1 MTKRTKIVCTL
12 GPSVDSES
20 TLKGLINA
28 GMDVARF
35 NFSHGTQDEQ
45 RARMDRLRK
54 VRRELESPCAILLD
68 TKGPEIR
75 TGTLAGGEPVQL
87 MAGSHFTLT
96 ERIVEG
102 TAREVTQTCHGLAG
116 AVEPGTLILIDD
128 GLIELAV
135 DKVEGSDIH
144 CTVQNSGL
152 LGERKSINLPGVS
165 VPLPVMTDEDRSD
178 LLFGIEQDV
187 DFVAASFIRDAAGV
201 REMRRFLEEHGGGNI
216 SFFSKIECCE
226 AVDNI
231 DEIIE
236 ASDGI
241 MIARGDLGVEVPA
254 WRVPHIQKEI
264 IRACNRASKP
274 VITATQMLD
283 SMIRNPRPTRAEVG
297 DVANAIYDGTDAIM
311 LSGETACGRYPV
323 PAVQMMAR
331 IAEASEPY
339 LFDERFPDRN
349 RTRARVALAVGIAAV
364 QTAEN
369 IGAACIVAPTMSG
382 RTSRLVSNLRPSVP
396 IYAVTPFPHVM
407 RKQQIHW
414 GVTPMLGDVQ
424 GDMLCVVDNARKAVL
439 RHGLVSPGDLAVFTA
454 GDRSTSPSVAP
465 GKEGGS
471 ALVAATNVMYVVEIH
486 EGDEGDGS
494 AIGDG
499 APSAVSGKKGDR

>member
-20 TLKGLINA
+20 TLKGLITA

-35 NFSHGTQDEQ
+35 NFSHGTHEEH
-45 RARMDRLRK
+45 RARMERLRK
-54 VRRELESPCAILLD
+54 VRRELDSPCAILLD

-75 TGTLAGGEPVQL
+75 TGTLVDHEPVQL
-87 MAGSHFTLT
+87 TAGSTVVLT
-96 ERIVEG
+96 ERTVEG
-102 TAREVTQTCHGLAG
+102 TARLISQTCTGLADV
-116 AVEPGTLILIDD
+116 VEPGTLILIDD

-135 DKVEGSDIH
+135 DRTEGSDIH
-144 CTVQNSGL
+144 CTVQNSGV
-152 LGERKSINLPGVS
+152 LGERKSINLPGTS
-165 VPLPVMTDEDRSD
+165 VPLPVMTDQDRDD

-187 DFVAASFIRDAAGV
+187 DFVAASFVRDAAGV
-201 REMRRFLEEHGGGNI
+201 REIRAFLDDNGGKDI
-216 SFFSKIECCE
+216 DLISKIECSS
-226 AVDNI
+226 AVEDI
-231 DEIIE
+231 EGIIE
-236 ASDGI
+236 ESDGI

-254 WRVPHIQKEI
+254 YRVPHIQKRI

-349 RTRARVALAVGIAAV
+349 RTKARVALAVGIAAV
-364 QTAEN
+364 QTAETLD
-369 IGAACIVAPTMSG
+369 ASCIVAPTMSG
-382 RTSRLVSNLRPSVP
+382 RTARLVSNLRPRMP
-396 IYAVTPFPHVM
+396 IYAVTPFERVM
-407 RKQQIHW
+407 RQHQINW

-424 GDMLCVVDNARKAVL
+424 GDMQRVIENARNAVL
-439 RHGLVSPGDLAVFTA
+439 RGGYLHAGDVAVFTA
-454 GDRSTSPSVAP
+454 GDRATSPVEGDGLDRADIAP
-465 GKEGGS
+465 
-471 ALVAATNVMYVVEIH
+471 TNVMYVVQVRE
-486 EGDEGDGS
+486 DAAD
-494 AIGDG
+494 DG
-499 APSAVSGKKGDR
+499 AAEGAAR

>member
-1 MTKRTKIVCTL
+1 MAKRTKIVCTL

-20 TLKGLINA
+20 TLKGLIAA

-35 NFSHGTQDEQ
+35 NLSHGTHEEH
-45 RARMDRLRK
+45 RARMERLRK
-54 VRRELESPCAILLD
+54 VRREVDSPCAVLFD

-75 TGTLAGGEPVQL
+75 TGLLAGHEPIRL
-87 MAGSHFTLT
+87 MAGRAFTLT
-96 ERIVEG
+96 EREIEG
-102 TAREVTQTCHGLAG
+102 SDRVVAQTCHGLSEV
-116 AVEPGTLILIDD
+116 VEPGTIILVDD

-135 DKVEGSDIH
+135 DSVEGSDIH
-144 CTVQNSGL
+144 CTVQNSGM
-152 LGERKSINLPGVS
+152 LGERKSINLPGVC
-165 VPLPVMTDEDRSD
+165 VPLPTMTDQDRSD
-178 LLFGIEQDV
+178 LLFGIEQDI
-187 DFVAASFIRDAAGV
+187 DFVAASFVRDAAGV
-201 REMRRFLEEHGGGNI
+201 REIRQFLDDNGGEDI
-216 SFFSKIECCE
+216 SLISKIECSE

-231 DEIIE
+231 LEIID

-254 WRVPHIQKEI
+254 HKVPHIQKEI

-297 DVANAIYDGTDAIM
+297 DVANAIYDGTDAVM

-323 PAVQMMAR
+323 PAVQMMSR

-339 LFDERFPDRN
+339 MFDEQTPDRT
-349 RTRARVALAVGIAAV
+349 RVRARVALAVGIAAV

-369 IGAACIVAPTMSG
+369 VNATCIVAPTMSG

-396 IYAVTPFPHVM
+396 IYAVTPSPRVM

-424 GDMLCVVDNARKAVL
+424 GDMIRVVENARQAVVS
-439 RHGLVSPGDLAVFTA
+439 HGYVHDGDIAVITA
-454 GDRSTSPSVAP
+454 GDRATSPVVSPGTDGAP
-465 GKEGGS
+465 D
-471 ALVAATNVMYVVEIH
+471 AVAATNVMYVVQIRENDGMCQPH
-486 EGDEGDGS
+486 TEGE
-494 AIGDG
+494 
-499 APSAVSGKKGDR
+499 R